1 MKVSIH
7 QPQFLPYP
15 GFFHKLS
22 LSHIFVIMD
31 DTQYDKR
38 FTNRNR
44 IISSHGW
51 NWITVPIIKEHK
63 FFLNNRVKINNK
75 ISWKEEHWKKIFH
88 TYANSKFFNLYKD
101 YFEKLYEKDWE
112 LLFDLNF
119 ETIKNIVDWLGIKI
133 EIIKESELNI
143 TSTSTQRLVDI
154 CKKVG
159 ADTYVSGYGGKN
171 YMEENL
177 FKENNLK
184 LEYQN
189 YTAFPYPQ
197 HQTKIFVPMLS
208 IIDLLFNLGPK
219 SLDHIKNNV
228 ILSQT

>member
-22 LSHIFVIMD
+22 LSNIFVIMD

-63 FFLNNRVKINNK
+63 FFPNNRVKINNK

-88 TYANSKFFNLYKD
+88 IYVNSKFFNLYKD
-101 YFEKLYEKDWE
+101 YFEKLYKKEWE

-119 ETIKNIVDWLGIKI
+119 ETIKNIIDWLGIKI

-143 TSTSTQRLVDI
+143 TSTSTQRLADI

-159 ADTYVSGYGGKN
+159 ADTYVSGQGGKN

-177 FKENNLK
+177 FKKNNLK

-189 YTAFPYPQ
+189 YAAFPYPQ

-228 ILSQT
+228 VLPQT